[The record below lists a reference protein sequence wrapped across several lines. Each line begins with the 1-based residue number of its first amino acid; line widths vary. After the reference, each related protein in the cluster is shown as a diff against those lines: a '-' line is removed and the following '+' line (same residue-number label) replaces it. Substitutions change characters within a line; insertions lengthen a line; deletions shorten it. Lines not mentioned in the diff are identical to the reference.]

1 MFITFDEHNL
11 EVLVLSSEGN
21 FDPQRL
27 ALESGSLLLGP
38 MEEAGDISLLEKLRG
53 KHLETMK
60 PSLKQAGVG
69 YRHR

>member
-1 MFITFDEHNL
+1 MNRIGSITCLLNL

-38 MEEAGDISLLEKLRG
+38 MEEAGDITSQDLRNVTSKLNQ
-53 KHLETMK
+53 
-60 PSLKQAGVG
+60 PP
-69 YRHR
+69 